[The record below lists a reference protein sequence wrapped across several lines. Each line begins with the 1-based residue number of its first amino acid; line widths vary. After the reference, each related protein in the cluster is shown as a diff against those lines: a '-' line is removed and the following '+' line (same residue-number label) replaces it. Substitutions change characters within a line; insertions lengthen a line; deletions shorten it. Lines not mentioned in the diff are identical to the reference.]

1 MAFGYSFTSGISL
14 HWGTDAHSEPGKK
27 SDFELAIPYQ
37 KLDSLRL
44 IDMLSS
50 FLLRVHPIGKAKKEH
65 FIMGKGPDGGH
76 LSRKKNEKAFATR
89 AKQRNFL
96 SRLFLM
102 N

>member
-1 MAFGYSFTSGISL
+1 MAFGYSFTSGIARYFQG
-14 HWGTDAHSEPGKK
+14 GTLPHSEPGSK

-65 FIMGKGPDGGH
+65 FIMGKGPAIV
-76 LSRKKNEKAFATR
+76 K
-89 AKQRNFL
+89 
-96 SRLFLM
+96 
-102 N
+102 